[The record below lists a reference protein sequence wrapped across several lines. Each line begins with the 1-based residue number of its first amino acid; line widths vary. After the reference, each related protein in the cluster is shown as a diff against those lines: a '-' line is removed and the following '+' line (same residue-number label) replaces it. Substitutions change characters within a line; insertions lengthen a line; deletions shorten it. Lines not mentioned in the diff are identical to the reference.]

1 MDTGLQSLV
10 TIARFH
16 QLPAESEQLSHQ
28 FCPPGQLFSDTELL
42 LAAKALTLKA
52 KIITPSISDLKN
64 DILPAIAKAKDGTY
78 FIVAR
83 IASSSSSSPSEN
95 SAEAPSFLIHDLRES
110 APQTVTLEAFQAL
123 WSGDLIAVARRIGL
137 GESLQQKFDISWFI
151 PSIVK
156 YRKLFTEVLIASFFI
171 QLFALVTPLFF
182 QVVMDKVLVH
192 RGFTTLDVLA
202 VGFFVIVIFEAFLG
216 GFRNYLFSHTT
227 NRVDVEL
234 GSRLFNHLLSLP
246 LSYFESRQVGQN
258 VARVRELDT
267 IRNFITGTAL
277 TLVIDLFFVFVFIAV
292 MWYYSPTLTW
302 VVLATIPCYI
312 LLSLFITPI
321 LRNRLNDKFKHGA
334 ENTAFLTESITGIG
348 TVKSMAVEPQMRR
361 KLEEHL
367 SSYVHA
373 SFRSQNLNN
382 VANQVAGLINKLMT
396 LGIIWW
402 GAHLVIAGQI
412 SVGQLVAFNML
423 AGRVSGP
430 VLKLVQLWQE
440 FQQAGISIARLGDIL
455 NTPKEPGFNPNRSRL
470 PSLQG
475 AVSLDHVKFRYKT
488 DGPLILQEIDL
499 HVKPGEVIGIVGRS
513 GSGKSTITKLIQR
526 LYVPEGGRVLIDGV
540 DLSMIDTS
548 WLRRQIGVVLQENF
562 LFNRTIRENIA
573 LVDPSTPM
581 ERVIAAAKMS
591 GAHEFIVELSE
602 GYDTLVGEQG
612 SNLSGGQRQR
622 LAIARA
628 LINNPRILIF
638 DEATSAL
645 DYESERLIQD
655 NMARICQGRTV
666 FIIAHRLSTVRTC
679 NRIIVMEKGRI
690 VEQGGHE
697 DLLEKNGYYAKL
709 YSYQGHNPR
718 LQTVQNAFAGSRQPI
733 VNTTSSSAKG
743 SSHALVSETTKMVPT
758 LLDVNSEIDVK
769 SNPDTKSST
778 HKDYQDQ
785 YLEEEEQEVDE
796 TWALDLL
803 KQLEQDD
810 EGTER

>member
-1 MDTGLQSLV
+1 MDTGLHSLV
-10 TIARFH
+10 AIARFH
-16 QLPAESEQLSHQ
+16 QLPAEPEQLAHQ
-28 FCPPGQLFSDTELL
+28 FAEPGKSFSETEILS
-42 LAAKALTLKA
+42 AAKALTLRA
-52 KIITPSISDLKN
+52 KCVSPGFSQLKN
-64 DILPAIAKAKDGTY
+64 DTLPAIAKAQDGSY
-78 FIVAR
+78 FILAR
-83 IASSSSSSPSEN
+83 LGEN
-95 SAEAPSFLIHDLRES
+95 TDGESTTRTYLIHDLREATPRS
-110 APQTVTLEAFQAL
+110 VSQEEFESL
-123 WSGDLIAVARRIGL
+123 WSGALILVTRRQSL
-137 GESLQQKFDISWFI
+137 GESLQQTFDISWFI
-151 PSIVK
+151 PSLIK
-156 YRKLFTEVLIASFFI
+156 YRKLFSEVLIASFFL

-202 VGFFVIVIFEAFLG
+202 IGFFVIVVFEAFLG

-234 GSRLFNHLLSLP
+234 GSRLFNHLLGLP
-246 LSYFESRQVGQN
+246 LAYFESRQVGQN

-277 TLVIDLFFVFVFIAV
+277 TLVIDLFFVFVFLAV

-302 VVLATIPCYI
+302 IVLATVPAYV

-321 LRNRLNDKFKHGA
+321 LRHRLNDKFKHGA
-334 ENTAFLTESITGIG
+334 ANTAFLTESITGIG

-361 KLEEHL
+361 KLEDHL

-373 SFRSQNLNN
+373 SFRSQNLGN

-402 GAHLVIAGQI
+402 GAHLVIDGQLT
-412 SVGQLVAFNML
+412 VGQLIAFNML

-455 NTPKEPGFNPNRSRL
+455 NTPREPGFNPNRSRL

-475 AVSLDHVKFRYKT
+475 AVSLEQVKFRYRV
-488 DGPLILQEIDL
+488 DGPLILHEIDL
-499 HVKPGEVIGIVGRS
+499 QVKPGEVIGIVGRS

-526 LYVPEGGRVLIDGV
+526 LYVPEAGRVLVDGV
-540 DLSMIDTS
+540 DLSMIDTA

-562 LFNRTIRENIA
+562 LFNRSIRENIA
-573 LVDPSTPM
+573 LVDPSIPM

-666 FIIAHRLSTVRTC
+666 FIIAHRLSTVRGC
-679 NRIIVMEKGRI
+679 NRIIVMDKGRI
-690 VEQGGHE
+690 VEQGNHDE
-697 DLLEKNGYYAKL
+697 LLQQNGYYAKL
-709 YSYQGHNPR
+709 HSYQSHHPH
-718 LQTVQNAFAGSRQPI
+718 LKTVEAEPSLTPQQAARF
-733 VNTTSSSAKG
+733 V
-743 SSHALVSETTKMVPT
+743 SSHPERASFRVQHAPSGKEQPAHSEKP
-758 LLDVNSEIDVK
+758 
-769 SNPDTKSST
+769 
-778 HKDYQDQ
+778 
-785 YLEEEEQEVDE
+785 
-796 TWALDLL
+796 
-803 KQLEQDD
+803 
-810 EGTER
+810 EGDK

>member
-1 MDTGLQSLV
+1 MDTGLHSLV
-10 TIARFH
+10 AIARFH
-16 QLPAESEQLSHQ
+16 QLPAEPEQLAHQ
-28 FCPPGQLFSDTELL
+28 FAEPGMPFSDTQLL
-42 LAAKALTLKA
+42 SAAKALTLRA
-52 KIITPSISDLKN
+52 KCVSPRFSQLKN
-64 DILPAIAKAKDGTY
+64 DTLPAIAKTVDGAYVILARVGESSGGDESNVVRTY
-78 FIVAR
+78 
-83 IASSSSSSPSEN
+83 
-95 SAEAPSFLIHDLRES
+95 LIHDLREATPRS
-110 APQTVTLEAFQAL
+110 ISQEAFESL
-123 WSGDLIAVARRIGL
+123 WSGELILITRRQGL

-151 PSIVK
+151 PSLVK
-156 YRKLFTEVLIASFFI
+156 YRKLFSEVLIASFFL

-202 VGFFVIVIFEAFLG
+202 IGFFVIVVFEAFLG

-234 GSRLFNHLLSLP
+234 GSRLFNHLLGLP
-246 LSYFESRQVGQN
+246 LAYFESRQVGQN

-277 TLVIDLFFVFVFIAV
+277 TLVIDLFFVSVFVAV

-302 VVLATIPCYI
+302 IVLATVPAYVV
-312 LLSLFITPI
+312 LSIFITPI
-321 LRNRLNDKFKHGA
+321 LRHRLNEKFTHGA
-334 ENTAFLTESITGIG
+334 ANTAFLTESITGIG

-361 KLEEHL
+361 KLEDHL

-373 SFRSQNLNN
+373 SFRSQNLGN
-382 VANQVAGLINKLMT
+382 VANQIAGVINKLMT

-402 GAHLVIAGQI
+402 GAHLVIDGDI
-412 SVGQLVAFNML
+412 TVGQLIAFNML

-455 NTPKEPGFNPNRSRL
+455 NTPREPGFNPNRSRL

-475 AVSLDHVKFRYKT
+475 AVSLEQVKFRYRV
-488 DGPLILQEIDL
+488 DGPLILHDIDL
-499 HVKPGEVIGIVGRS
+499 QVKPGEVIGIVGRS

-526 LYVPEGGRVLIDGV
+526 LYVPEAGRVLVDGV
-540 DLSMIDTS
+540 DLAMIDTA

-562 LFNRTIRENIA
+562 LFNRSIRENIA
-573 LVDPSTPM
+573 LVDPSIPM
-581 ERVIAAAKMS
+581 ERVIAAAKMA

-666 FIIAHRLSTVRTC
+666 FIIAHRLSTVRGC
-679 NRIIVMEKGRI
+679 IRIIVMDKGRI
-690 VEQGGHE
+690 VEQGDHDE
-697 DLLEKNGYYAKL
+697 LLQQNGYYAKL
-709 YSYQGHNPR
+709 HSYQNHHPH
-718 LQTVQNAFAGSRQPI
+718 LKTVETDS
-733 VNTTSSSAKG
+733 NTQSARFV
-743 SSHALVSETTKMVPT
+743 SSHPER
-758 LLDVNSEIDVK
+758 
-769 SNPDTKSST
+769 SSFRVER
-778 HKDYQDQ
+778 KPSGKR
-785 YLEEEEQEVDE
+785 EGDE
-796 TWALDLL
+796 
-803 KQLEQDD
+803 
-810 EGTER
+810 

>member
-1 MDTGLQSLV
+1 MDAGLHSLV
-10 TIARFH
+10 AIARFH
-16 QLPAESEQLSHQ
+16 QLAAEPEQLAHQ
-28 FCPPGQLFSDTELL
+28 FGEPGQPFSVTQLL
-42 LAAKALTLKA
+42 SAAKALTLRA
-52 KIITPSISDLKN
+52 KCVSPAFSQLKN
-64 DILPAIAKAKDGTY
+64 DTLPAIAKTVDGAY
-78 FIVAR
+78 VILAR
-83 IASSSSSSPSEN
+83 IGESSRGDDPN
-95 SAEAPSFLIHDLRES
+95 SARTYLIHDLREQ
-110 APQTVTLEAFQAL
+110 APRSVSQQEFGSL
-123 WSGDLIAVARRIGL
+123 WSGELILIARRQGL

-151 PSIVK
+151 PSLVK
-156 YRKLFTEVLIASFFI
+156 YRKLFSEVLIASFFL

-202 VGFFVIVIFEAFLG
+202 IGFFVIVVFEAFLG

-234 GSRLFNHLLSLP
+234 GSRLFNHLLALP
-246 LSYFESRQVGQN
+246 LAYFESRQVGQN

-277 TLVIDLFFVFVFIAV
+277 TLVIDLFFVFVFLGV
-292 MWYYSPTLTW
+292 MWYYSPALTW
-302 VVLATIPCYI
+302 VVLATIPAYV
-312 LLSLFITPI
+312 LLSIFITPI
-321 LRNRLNDKFKHGA
+321 LRHRLNDKFKHGA
-334 ENTAFLTESITGIG
+334 ANTAFLTESITGIG

-361 KLEEHL
+361 KLEDHL

-373 SFRSQNLNN
+373 SFRSQNLGN
-382 VANQVAGLINKLMT
+382 VANQIAGLINKLMT

-402 GAHLVIAGQI
+402 GAHLVINGDI
-412 SVGQLVAFNML
+412 TVGQLIAFNML

-455 NTPKEPGFNPNRSRL
+455 NTPREPGFNPNRSRL

-475 AVSLDHVKFRYKT
+475 AVSLERVRFRYRV
-488 DGPLILQEIDL
+488 DGPLILHEVDL

-526 LYVPEGGRVLIDGV
+526 LYVPEAGRVLVDGV
-540 DLSMIDTS
+540 DLAMIDTA

-562 LFNRTIRENIA
+562 LFNRSIRENIA
-573 LVDPSTPM
+573 LVDPSIPM
-581 ERVIAAAKMS
+581 GRVIAAAKMA

-666 FIIAHRLSTVRTC
+666 FVIAHRLSTVRSC
-679 NRIIVMEKGRI
+679 NRIIVMDKGRI
-690 VEQGGHE
+690 VEQGDHE
-697 DLLEKNGYYAKL
+697 ALLQQHGYYAKL
-709 YSYQGHNPR
+709 HSYQSHHPQLKTVEPEADPQDPR
-718 LQTVQNAFAGSRQPI
+718 AASPHPEP
-733 VNTTSSSAKG
+733 SSLRVEHVGAEKCTG
-743 SSHALVSETTKMVPT
+743 DA
-758 LLDVNSEIDVK
+758 
-769 SNPDTKSST
+769 
-778 HKDYQDQ
+778 
-785 YLEEEEQEVDE
+785 
-796 TWALDLL
+796 
-803 KQLEQDD
+803 
-810 EGTER
+810 

>member
-10 TIARFH
+10 AIARFH

-28 FCPPGQLFSDTELL
+28 FGNAGQFFTDTELL
-42 LAAKALTLKA
+42 LSAKALTLKA
-52 KIITPSISDLKN
+52 KVMSLKLTDLKN
-64 DILPAIAKAKDGTY
+64 GILPAIAKGRDGNY

-83 IASSSSSSPSEN
+83 ISDGKTQDSIN
-95 SAEAPSFLIHDLRES
+95 SVSALIHDLRED
-110 APQTVTLEAFQAL
+110 APRSITLDELDLL
-123 WSGDLIAVARRIGL
+123 WSGELIVIARRIGL

-151 PSIVK
+151 PSLVK
-156 YRKLFTEVLIASFFI
+156 YRKLFSEVLIASFFL
-171 QLFALVTPLFF
+171 QLFALATPLFF

-202 VGFFVIVIFEAFLG
+202 GGFIIVVVFEAFLG

-227 NRVDVEL
+227 NRIDVEL
-234 GSRLFNHLLSLP
+234 GSRLFNHLLGLP
-246 LSYFESRQVGQN
+246 LAYFEARQVGQN

-277 TLVIDLFFVFVFIAV
+277 TLLIDLFFVFVFLAV
-292 MWYYSPTLTW
+292 MWYYSPTLTCI
-302 VVLATIPCYI
+302 VLATIPAYI

-321 LRNRLNDKFKHGA
+321 LRRRLDEKFKHGA
-334 ENTAFLTESITGIG
+334 ANTSFLTESITGIS
-348 TVKSMAVEPQMRR
+348 TVKSMAVEPQMRK
-361 KLEEHL
+361 KLEDHL

-382 VANQVAGLINKLMT
+382 IANQTAGLINKLMT

-402 GAHLVIAGQI
+402 GAHLVIDGSL
-412 SVGQLVAFNML
+412 SVGQLIAFNML

-455 NTPKEPGFNPNRSRL
+455 NTPREQGFNPNRSRL

-475 AVSLDHVKFRYKT
+475 AVSLDQVKFRYKI
-488 DGPLILQEIDL
+488 DGSLVLKEIDL
-499 HVKPGEVIGIVGRS
+499 HVMPGEIIGIVGRS

-526 LYVPEGGRVLIDGV
+526 LYVPESGRMLIDGV
-540 DLSMIDTS
+540 DLAMIDTT

-573 LVDPSTPM
+573 LVDPSTSM
-581 ERVIAAAKMS
+581 DRVVAAAKMA
-591 GAHEFIVELSE
+591 GAHEFILEMSE
-602 GYDTLVGEQG
+602 GYDTEISEQG

-655 NMARICQGRTV
+655 NMSRICKGRTV
-666 FIIAHRLSTVRTC
+666 FIIAHRLSTVRGC
-679 NRIIVMEKGRI
+679 NRIIVMDKGEI
-690 VEQGGHE
+690 VEQGNHDE
-697 DLLEKNGYYAKL
+697 LIKRNGYYARL
-709 YSYQGHNPR
+709 HGYQSHNPN
-718 LQTVQNAFAGSRQPI
+718 V
-733 VNTTSSSAKG
+733 K
-743 SSHALVSETTKMVPT
+743 TKNM
-758 LLDVNSEIDVK
+758 DDVK
-769 SNPDTKSST
+769 SETDSFKTTHSANSSLLVDR
-778 HKDYQDQ
+778 KVILDRE
-785 YLEEEEQEVDE
+785 LEE
-796 TWALDLL
+796 
-803 KQLEQDD
+803 
-810 EGTER
+810 